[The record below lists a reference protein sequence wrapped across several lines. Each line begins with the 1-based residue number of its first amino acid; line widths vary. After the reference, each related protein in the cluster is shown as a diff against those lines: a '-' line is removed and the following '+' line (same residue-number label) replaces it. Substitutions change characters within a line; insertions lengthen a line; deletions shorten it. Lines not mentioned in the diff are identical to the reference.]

1 KLRTPFAHRSDRIER
16 RIGMEK
22 GTIAVVVN
30 KTFLDVVVP
39 EHRGLNRT
47 NSWPSLQSK
56 EVEAVVTRDL
66 PTLKADWIEDQIKIS
81 QAMKAA
87 VHRDGK
93 CFPCLFF
100 TRKGDGCR
108 QGDNCTHCH
117 ICTVG
122 EARRRRNR
130 ISLEMRKAKR
140 SGRKEVE
147 F

>member
-1 KLRTPFAHRSDRIER
+1 
-16 RIGMEK
+16 MEK

-87 VHRDGK
+87 VHRDG
-93 CFPCLFF
+93 
-100 TRKGDGCR
+100 CR